1 MDFNIELAQQLLNSS
16 EKFPVD
22 FEEAWTWL
30 GFKTKGNAKRS
41 LLNSG
46 FIEGQEYLLICD
58 KATTTGISAFP
69 DENIRLTVD
78 CFKMWGMAAGTA
90 KGKEIRKYFLDCE
103 KVALSYSSIAQT
115 QSTQPQALPVIMP
128 TAEELEYM
136 RSRTWEKEEMAS
148 WPVPAKSPLKRSGY
162 RRAIDIMKT
171 MQQKT
176 LTESEQVW

>member
-22 FEEAWTWL
+22 FEEAWMWL

-46 FIEGQEYLLICD
+46 FIENEEYLLICD

-69 DENIRLTVD
+69 NENIRLTVD

-90 KGKEIRKYFLDCE
+90 KGKEIRKYFLECE
-103 KVALSYSSIAQT
+103 KVALSIAPT
-115 QSTQPQALPVIMP
+115 QSTQPQSLPIVMP
-128 TAEELEYM
+128 TEEETEYM

-148 WPVPAKSPLKRSGY
+148 WPVPAKNPLKRSGY
-162 RRAIDIMKT
+162 RRAIDVMKT
-171 MQQKT
+171 MQQKS
-176 LTESEQVW
+176 LAESEEIW

>member
-16 EKFPVD
+16 EEFPVD
-22 FEEAWTWL
+22 FEEAWAWL

-46 FIEGQEYLLICD
+46 FIENKEYLLICD
-58 KATTTGISAFP
+58 KATTTGISVFSN
-69 DENIRLTVD
+69 ENIWLTVD

-90 KGKEIRKYFLDCE
+90 KGKEIRKYFLECE
-103 KVALSYSSIAQT
+103 KIALSIAQT
-115 QSTQPQALPVIMP
+115 QPLQPQALPVIMP
-128 TAEELEYM
+128 TEEEIEYM

-148 WPVPAKSPLKRSGY
+148 WPVPAKNPLKRSGY
-162 RRAIDIMKT
+162 RRAIDVIKT

-176 LTESEQVW
+176 LSEEIW